1 MKQHTFYNRGN
12 FEMYTRMRQMK
23 TNFIE
28 CPAWNIQSLHD
39 PLILVLLRRMWSR
52 LKEDERGGFQQ
63 VWKKRI
69 QQWLTSS
76 TLVSGSLTSIS
87 RAFLSSRNSPS
98 CCGKIV
104 VKFKDDWTQFK
115 KKISTSSTLDSY
127 QNNNQAISDC
137 LTSSQQGISSWST
150 ALASCFLCQV

>member
-63 VWKKRI
+63 V
-69 QQWLTSS
+69 
-76 TLVSGSLTSIS
+76 
-87 RAFLSSRNSPS
+87 
-98 CCGKIV
+98 
-104 VKFKDDWTQFK
+104 
-115 KKISTSSTLDSY
+115 
-127 QNNNQAISDC
+127 
-137 LTSSQQGISSWST
+137 
-150 ALASCFLCQV
+150 